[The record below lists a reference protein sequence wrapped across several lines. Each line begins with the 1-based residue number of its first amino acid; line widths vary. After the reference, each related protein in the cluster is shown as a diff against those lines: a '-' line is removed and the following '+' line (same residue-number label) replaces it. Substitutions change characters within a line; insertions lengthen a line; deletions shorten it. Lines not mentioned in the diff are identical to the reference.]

1 MKSFKFV
8 LVVMLIVSATAAHAQ
23 FRTQGKAILDTQ
35 RVSPQQWQIN
45 RKVCDKLYFEDY
57 IQPYLGQTCA
67 LAACHGG
74 ERAGQN
80 RLQRP
85 NLENKFTREQ
95 TQHNYEIILW
105 FVVAKQPMKSRFLL
119 KPLEGVMPH
128 SGGDKLQKGSV
139 MYKHFVNFI
148 NGVRVGNVAPVA
160 EAGEDQRVQVGT
172 ECHLDGTQSYDRNEE
187 DEGKLKYRWR
197 FLMKPPGSAAELV
210 GGNTPTP
217 TFVPDKEGKYL
228 LELVC
233 ADSTLQ
239 SKPDTVVVT
248 AFGLLGNMLLIEGES
263 GQFTGGMKKVR
274 DVSASGSYYAA
285 VPPPHPT
292 QDAARK
298 TQKQELLGTATYRLH
313 VPADGQYGLWARVQV
328 KSDDPAARRA
338 LSLSVDGGAE
348 WLWMPEKSD
357 RDWVF
362 DRLTQERLPIGGTWK
377 VDRGVYVG
385 TAAES
390 NQNALMRFGQP
401 LTEGAVIATLR
412 TRRLVRTGG
421 YLPDVAPRNSLI
433 LFDYR
438 DPNNFKFAGVVDD
451 PAEFKPLSDWH
462 VIAPFD
468 NRNHTGFTRAYP
480 PESEMKLDAPYAGAG
495 GLPVKWQKAEVED
508 GYFVKMP
515 PAEAAVGYA
524 VAFVDCD
531 QPRTAVEFRLG
542 HLGGVRVWVN
552 GQPVLS
558 VHAHAPLVRDQRRF
572 TANLQRGRNTILVK
586 VDQDFGP
593 WGFGL
598 TMADEGNNAFVI
610 GQSRDGHRAILAK
623 QPTLIQVEQPYP
635 ARLELQGGVAR
646 LFLSR
651 GGASLPAPTVEYNF
665 GAPFSG
671 FVGLGCFGGESAFD
685 DFEIRGADNKVLF
698 ADNFEDARGKIVT
711 LNLTKGE
718 HTLRVTALDP
728 DVRIDQFFLAAADAE
743 KKLDL
748 PNRKYVKR
756 LFLDLFQRSPSEAEL
771 LFAASIDRKQLVELM
786 FASYEYH
793 ERWYND
799 QLYYLFL
806 LRQFDPRAPWLLEIP
821 AKLHRGE
828 MSQRD
833 ALLALACSQYF
844 HLRNLGPDNYVNV
857 AIEQLLGRLP
867 SQEELDAG
875 KRMYDGNPEKL
886 LGVAGTSQFH
896 VARILTEQDESYAHI
911 LNRMW
916 QRYFVEPAPPE
927 EMAKWVERAKADS
940 HALLAI
946 QKEWILSDRYQKTV
960 DKLRPKSDIQFIRTL
975 YMDLLNREP
984 TQDEFDYVQNALQAI
999 ADPIP
1004 LRSVIVRI
1012 FLDSGKIPLPDKSRL
1027 SDPKA
1032 WVTDQYIR
1040 FVSREPTPAEL
1051 RACLETLN
1059 QTNTRTVVQAILS
1072 SQEYQYY

>member
-1 MKSFKFV
+1 MKSLKFI
-8 LVVMLIVSATAAHAQ
+8 LIFVVSINALAVHAQ

-35 RVSPQQWQIN
+35 RVSLQQWQIN

-95 TQHNYEIILW
+95 TKHNYEIILW
-105 FVVAKQPMKSRFLL
+105 FVVAKQPTKSRFLL

-128 SGGDKLQKGSV
+128 SGGDKLQKNSM

-160 EAGEDQRVQVGT
+160 EAGEDQRIQVGT

-187 DEGKLKYRWR
+187 DEGKIKYRWR
-197 FLMKPPGSAAELV
+197 FLMKPQGSAAELV
-210 GGNTPTP
+210 DGNTPMP
-217 TFVPDKEGKYL
+217 TFVPDREGKYL

-233 ADSTLQ
+233 VDSKLP
-239 SKPDTVVVT
+239 SKPDTMVVT

-263 GQFTGGMKKVR
+263 GKFTGSMKKVR
-274 DVSASGSYYAA
+274 DVGASGLHYAS
-285 VPPPHPT
+285 VPATPLT
-292 QDAARK
+292 RQ
-298 TQKQELLGTATYRLH
+298 QEVLGTATYRIN
-313 VPADGQYGLWARVQV
+313 VPADGNYGLWTRVQV

-338 LSLSVDGGAE
+338 LSLSVDGGPE

-362 DRLTQERLPIGGTWK
+362 DRLSQERLPVSGTWK
-377 VDRGVYVG
+377 ADRGVYDGV
-385 TAAES
+385 AAES

-401 LTEGAVIATLR
+401 LTDGVVSAAIR

-438 DPNNFKFAGVVDD
+438 DPNNFKFAGVYDD
-451 PAEFKPLSDWH
+451 PAEFKAITDWQ
-462 VIAPFD
+462 VLAPFD

-480 PESEMKLDAPYAGAG
+480 PESEMKLDATYAGAG

-515 PAEAAVGYA
+515 PADAAVGYA

-542 HLGGVRVWVN
+542 HLGGVRMWVN
-552 GQPVLS
+552 GQLVTS

-572 TANLQRGRNTILVK
+572 AANLQRGRNTILIK

-610 GQSRDGHRAILAK
+610 GQSRDGHGAILAK

-635 ARLELQGGVAR
+635 ARLELKGGVAR
-646 LFLSR
+646 LFISR
-651 GGASLPAPTVEYNF
+651 GGAAQAAPTVEHNF
-665 GAPFSG
+665 GAPFNG
-671 FVGLGCFGGESAFD
+671 FVGLGCFGGEAAFD

-718 HTLRVTALDP
+718 HTLRVTTLDP

-771 LFAASIDRKQLVELM
+771 LFAASVDRKQLVELM

-821 AKLHRGE
+821 AMLHQGQ

-896 VARILTEQDESYAHI
+896 VARILTEQDESYEHI
-911 LNRMW
+911 LNRSW
-916 QRYFVEPAPPE
+916 KRYFVEPAPTE

-940 HALLAI
+940 HTILAI

-1012 FLDSGKIPLPDKSRL
+1012 FLDSGKITLPDKSRL
-1027 SDPKA
+1027 TDPKA
-1032 WVTDQYIR
+1032 WVADQYIR
-1040 FVSREPTPAEL
+1040 FLSREPTPEEL

-1059 QTNTRTVVQAILS
+1059 QTNTRTVVQAVLS